1 MMRAHLALT
10 ALTALVA
17 GAAPAAAADLLF
29 LQQTVLPEETA
40 PVMLVVDRERV
51 AMALLR
57 QAARNRF
64 VVEVTLVGQPNL
76 TLSVTCQDVAGGR
89 QVVDA
94 LRPRGI
100 TTLDL
105 SGRCW
110 F

>member
-1 MMRAHLALT
+1 MIRAHLV
-10 ALTALVA
+10 LTALVTGA
-17 GAAPAAAADLLF
+17 GPAAAADLLF

-40 PVMLVVDRERV
+40 PVMLVIDRERV

-57 QAARNRF
+57 QTARNRF

-94 LRPRGI
+94 LRPRGV

>member
-1 MMRAHLALT
+1 MRRACLTVVALA
-10 ALTALVA
+10 V
-17 GAAPAAAADLLF
+17 GAAPAAAADMLF
-29 LQQTVLPEETA
+29 LQQTVLPDETA
-40 PVMLVVDRERV
+40 PVILMVDRERV

-57 QAARNRF
+57 QAAKTRY

-89 QVVDA
+89 QIVDA
-94 LRPRGI
+94 LRPRGV
-100 TTLDL
+100 TTLDI